1 MYVHLSAWEYEV
13 FVWLKSF
20 NAELSPK
27 IMYWRRLRAH
37 EVGEEGLYLTLVCHR
52 QNDSCI
58 KMGSEEN

>member
-27 IMYWRRLRAH
+27 VMYWRRLRAQ
-37 EVGEEGLYLTLVCHR
+37 EVGKRDYTCHR

-58 KMGSEEN
+58 KIGSEEN